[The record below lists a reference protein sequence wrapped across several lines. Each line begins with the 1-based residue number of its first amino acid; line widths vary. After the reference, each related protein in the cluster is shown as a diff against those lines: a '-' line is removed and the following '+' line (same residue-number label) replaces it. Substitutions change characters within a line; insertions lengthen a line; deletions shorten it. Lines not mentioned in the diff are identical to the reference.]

1 MFQIED
7 IFGNEAWEKL
17 QDALVD
23 VTKLAITIANYNGES
38 VTKHSGCSSFCNKV
52 RNNEKLG
59 KFCEKCDARGGFEA
73 MRINQPFI
81 YKCHFSIV
89 DIAIPVVVDNK
100 YIGAIMAGQVRLSDS
115 EDDLLEVI
123 MSPSGRE
130 NLEEEKQK
138 LIDDYNKLPI
148 LSITQ
153 IQMVANMLYF
163 MCNYMCNEKQ
173 KSIEK
178 VQEIINDMLPN
189 NIVNAYKVK
198 SSNESTFDVTIEKS
212 NQNYYDLDE
221 INKYTTGEY
230 TYYSEVVKKVFQYI
244 FSGKVNYPTLK
255 EVADNCHVSVGYL
268 SRIFSKEVGESYSE
282 FISKLK
288 VDRAKNMLET
298 SDISVFELADMLA
311 YKDTGYFIKV
321 FKKHI
326 GVTPAVYRNFI
337 RKKELNKKYCP
348 VPVD

>member
-1 MFQIED
+1 
-7 IFGNEAWEKL
+7 
-17 QDALVD
+17 
-23 VTKLAITIANYNGES
+23 
-38 VTKHSGCSSFCNKV
+38 
-52 RNNEKLG
+52 
-59 KFCEKCDARGGFEA
+59 
-73 MRINQPFI
+73 
-81 YKCHFSIV
+81 CHFSIV

-153 IQMVANMLYF
+153 IQMVANMLYL

-212 NQNYYDLDE
+212 NQSYYDLDE
-221 INKYTTGEY
+221 
-230 TYYSEVVKKVFQYI
+230 
-244 FSGKVNYPTLK
+244 
-255 EVADNCHVSVGYL
+255 
-268 SRIFSKEVGESYSE
+268 
-282 FISKLK
+282 
-288 VDRAKNMLET
+288 
-298 SDISVFELADMLA
+298 
-311 YKDTGYFIKV
+311 
-321 FKKHI
+321 
-326 GVTPAVYRNFI
+326 
-337 RKKELNKKYCP
+337 
-348 VPVD
+348 